1 MELCTENVDCDIVR
15 RVRSLLGTNVETLE
29 REIAYRISTITE
41 NNVRVNKVE
50 TLTPIY
56 IPRQV
61 FCNAKRDLSGKWIPV
76 RPLKE
81 KKGTGYDGILKKY
94 TPTMVSH
101 VVAPI
106 LVKIGLCEVRKNNRH
121 WEIRL
126 VH

>member
-1 MELCTENVDCDIVR
+1 MCMENVDCDIIR
-15 RVRSLLGTNVETLE
+15 KVRSLLGTDVETLE
-29 REIAYRISTITE
+29 YGVSYRISTITRK
-41 NNVRVNKVE
+41 NVRVNKVE
-50 TLTPIY
+50 TSTPIY
-56 IPRQV
+56 IPRQA
-61 FCNAKRDLSGKWIPV
+61 FCNVKRDLSSKWIPI

-81 KKGTGYDGILKKY
+81 RWGTGYDGILKEY

-106 LVKIGLCEVRKNNRH
+106 LVKMGLCEVRKNNRH